1 MENECGF
8 RKKIELVFPLWGRIG
23 PETASSKML
32 TITLPRGI
40 DASLNQI
47 VQEEMD
53 RCTELLA
60 KKYSFSLEEA
70 EQYLPEFK
78 LVKKRGPIPKLYK
91 TKAQQAVV
99 AAPSKDPPQMSG
111 YLLFSKT
118 MRSDVQVVLSASLE
132 GEQKLLPQLVV
143 KELAVRWNALSVYEK
158 KKWKIQAAS
167 KVPEAP
173 VPLIAQDADVNQID
187 GELSRQVLKE
197 IRADAGASAAQ
208 LPIEYERMTHWTVEQ
223 AVDYFESAGAL
234 EPPTEGISRLPLLQA
249 QRGVAQHAP
258 GWYEDEPRQER
269 PAAPIPVEVKS
280 EIEEESE
287 EETTVVPF
295 EIGGIK
301 YLKDD
306 ENTLYDFET
315 HDEVG
320 VWNENKCCME
330 TIMCEY
336 GL

>member
-1 MENECGF
+1 
-8 RKKIELVFPLWGRIG
+8 
-23 PETASSKML
+23 ML

-47 VQEEMD
+47 VQEEME
-53 RCTELLA
+53 RCLEVLA
-60 KKYSFSLEEA
+60 ERYNFSAEEA
-70 EQYLPEFK
+70 VQHLPEFK
-78 LVKKRGPIPKLYK
+78 LVKKRGPIPKLR
-91 TKAQQAVV
+91 KAKAQAVV
-99 AAPSKDPPQMSG
+99 AAPSKGPPQMSG

-158 KKWKIQAAS
+158 KEWKSRAAS

-173 VPLIAQDADVNQID
+173 PPKLPLIAQDPGVNQID
-187 GELSRQVLKE
+187 GELSRQELME
-197 IRADAGASAAQ
+197 MRTDANAEQ

-223 AVDYFESAGAL
+223 TVDYFESAGAI
-234 EPPTEGISRLPLLQA
+234 EPMTEEISRLPLLQA

-258 GWYEDEPRQER
+258 GWYKNEPSQER
-269 PAAPIPVEVKS
+269 PAAAAAPPVKV
-280 EIEEESE
+280 EEESE
-287 EETTVVPF
+287 EETTVVQF

-315 HDEVG
+315 HEEVG
-320 VWNENKCCME
+320 VWNENECCME
-330 TIMCEY
+330 TIM
-336 GL
+336 